1 MWLPYWFFSKV
12 CPCGGVELDPLFS
25 CKRWLESTLCE
36 SVAATRRLDPSDML
50 ECKQGVPLVLWV
62 IPQRLPW
69 WESRVEADD
78 SLSGCFQQLS
88 PGWVAQGLMCTP
100 RMSLE

>member
-1 MWLPYWFFSKV
+1 MKV
-12 CPCGGVELDPLFS
+12 WQPLGD
-25 CKRWLESTLCE
+25 WTLVTCL
-36 SVAATRRLDPSDML
+36 SVN
-50 ECKQGVPLVLWV
+50 KGYPLVLWV

-88 PGWVAQGLMCTP
+88 PGWVTQGLMWTP